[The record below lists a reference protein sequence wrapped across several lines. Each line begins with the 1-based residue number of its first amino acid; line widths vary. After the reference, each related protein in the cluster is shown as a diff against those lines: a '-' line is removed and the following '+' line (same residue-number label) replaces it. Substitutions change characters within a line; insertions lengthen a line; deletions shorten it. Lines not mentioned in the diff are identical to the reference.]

1 MKVWDLRGAAG
12 APPWDEVDCE
22 DSGAVTHAAWSPRPA
37 APPLLLT
44 AHCALPH
51 HASRVLAR
59 DATAMRASSLCVT
72 RALMR
77 MPRARACV
85 ASLRSVFLQVW
96 DFQAVERTRPLQQYT
111 RAFPAR
117 AAFAGRVHAL
127 QAAAAAA
134 DEGEAPLALFATGDG
149 LVTVFAP
156 ASGQVQFTLRGE
168 HAPRGARGA
177 GIGAPVSATVTAARL
192 SPCGRLLATAG
203 VDNAIK
209 ACNARAAC
217 DDNAHARA
225 SEDPLHPL

>member
-1 MKVWDLRGAAG
+1 
-12 APPWDEVDCE
+12 
-22 DSGAVTHAAWSPRPA
+22 
-37 APPLLLT
+37 
-44 AHCALPH
+44 
-51 HASRVLAR
+51 
-59 DATAMRASSLCVT
+59 
-72 RALMR
+72 MR
-77 MPRARACV
+77 MPRAPAH
-85 ASLRSVFLQVW
+85 ASLHVSLQVW

-149 LVTVFAP
+149 VVTLFAP

-168 HAPRGARGA
+168 HAPRGARGSV
-177 GIGAPVSATVTAARL
+177 GAAVSATVTAAQL

-209 ACNARAAC
+209 ARNARGV
-217 DDNAHARA
+217 R
-225 SEDPLHPL
+225 L